1 MPNRIP
7 PIRFLIVVGG
17 TGKGLLGQTRA
28 LGFKQEWQ
36 LDVDTERKPLE
47 NAEFTKFVA
56 LDQHVV
62 SVPVLANYYQSLLAN
77 ADNPEVQA
85 EPAPYLDHGLSTAA
99 SR

>member
-1 MPNRIP
+1 M

-36 LDVDTERKPLE
+36 LDVATERKPLE

-62 SVPVLANYYQSLLAN
+62 SVPVTTGFQPQLADDTQSITGEMCQQ
-77 ADNPEVQA
+77 PC
-85 EPAPYLDHGLSTAA
+85 
-99 SR
+99 